1 MKRGGEGSA
10 SSKIRFRGRERGPK
24 TWLIA
29 FPDHPMENW
38 PIPNGEVPR
47 PQSNGPLRSQ
57 HAPYA
62 ELSAV

>member
-1 MKRGGEGSA
+1 MKKGGRGQRLI
-10 SSKIRFRGRERGPK
+10 KIALDGGRGPK
-24 TWLIA
+24 TWLIT
-29 FPDHPMENW
+29 FPGHPMENW

-47 PQSNGPLRSQ
+47 PQSNGPPRSQ